1 MKKSL
6 VLSLIFMGDSC
17 NYGENGE
24 LKKITKGNG
33 EVYSLV
39 SKECLGYCM
48 RMNGI
53 KNFGWNLTPLVKDGG
68 DTAVVQY
75 DANTS
80 LKDSQEKDL
89 FGFMV
94 TKKASKKKKNDG
106 TEEKIKGGS
115 FTRTSVIRVTDA
127 ISLVPY
133 AYDNNFLTNGSFA
146 SRAGCFS
153 NITNFEKHKCLYA
166 YSVAMDLDRVGVDEE
181 TGEVLLSKEEKAVR
195 VNEALEVIK
204 SLYREIKGHTINLSP
219 LFVAGGLSPIC
230 NNVLLDRLVL
240 DVDTNRNFILKESPI
255 RDSLEFEFK
264 GVCMKDVY
272 KVGLIKGI
280 LGNDDEVQNLFKESF
295 SVQQFFK
302 NLETQVTSYYI
313 E

>member
-6 VLSLIFMGDSC
+6 VLSIIFMGDSL

-33 EVYSLV
+33 EVYTLV

-75 DANTS
+75 DPNVS

-94 TKKASKKKKNDG
+94 TKKASKKKKDDG
-106 TEEKIKGGS
+106 SEENVKGGS
-115 FTRTSVIRVTDA
+115 STRTAVIRVTDA

-133 AYDNNFLTNGSFA
+133 AYDSNFLTNGSFA

-153 NITNFEKHKCLYA
+153 NITNFEKHKCLYT
-166 YSVAMDLDRVGVDEE
+166 YSVVIDLDRVGVDEE
-181 TGEVLLSKEEKAVR
+181 TGETLLSKEEKAIR

-204 SLYREIKGHTINLSP
+204 SLYREVKGHTVNLSP

-240 DVDTNRNFILKESPI
+240 DVDINKNFILKTKPI
-255 RDSLEFEFK
+255 QDSLEFEFK
-264 GVCMKDVY
+264 DICMKDVY
-272 KVGLIKGI
+272 KVGLIEGI
-280 LGNDDEVQNLFKESF
+280 LGNDEEIKSLFGQTYSI
-295 SVQQFFK
+295 QQFFK
-302 NLETQVTSYYI
+302 DLESQVTDYYTK
-313 E
+313 